1 MGQMETTQLLNTSV
15 LNGTK
20 ALNFTAKLWFIV
32 ATIGQWLFGYY
43 ILAFYGKSTFA
54 GDFEKWNEV
63 LPKGHVAGNW
73 SGNLLV
79 GSHILLAAIL
89 VIGGPLQLMP
99 QVRERFRTFHRWLG
113 RTYVVTAI
121 VVSVAGLVMVWTRG
135 TVGDLSQHISISIQ
149 AIYIIA
155 FALLS
160 INYARARQFAQHRI
174 WALRLFM
181 VANGVW
187 FFRVGLMAWLV
198 INQAPVGFDPKTFTG
213 PFLTTLAVF
222 TYAIPL
228 SLIMLEVY
236 FYAQS
241 SKNQSIKLF
250 TSALIGLLTI
260 IMAIGIFGATMGM
273 WLPRV

>member
-1 MGQMETTQLLNTSV
+1 METTQTLNTSV
-15 LNGTK
+15 LSGTK
-20 ALNFTAKLWFIV
+20 ALNFTAKLWFTV

-43 ILAFYGKSTFA
+43 ILAFYGKSTFT

-63 LPKGHVAGNW
+63 LPHGHVADDW
-73 SGNLLV
+73 FGNLLV

-89 VIGGPLQLMP
+89 VIGGPLQLIP

-121 VVSVAGLVMVWTRG
+121 VVSVAGLIMVWTRG
-135 TVGDLSQHISISIQ
+135 TVGDTSQHVSISIQ
-149 AIYIIA
+149 AIYIVA

-160 INYARARQFAQHRI
+160 INYARTRQFDKHRI
-174 WALRLFM
+174 WTLRLFM

-198 INQAPVGFDPKTFTG
+198 INQGPVGFNPKTFTG

-222 TYAIPL
+222 TYAVPL

-241 SKNQSIKLF
+241 SKSQYVKLV